1 MSGTLTKAS
10 VISWA
15 IEESGY
21 SVPQLAQQMES
32 VKATESKIQ
41 SWIDGESTPTRGQL
55 TKLAKVLR
63 RPVAVFYRSEP
74 PQSDSKL
81 LQLRTGRGAKNRSL
95 TPDERFQ
102 VREARRRQRWISELL
117 SDEPTVDI
125 PSFHSGVSATTA
137 AARLRQWCEVDAEQM
152 ARWNSDHDGYLAWKR
167 ALESRGVLVME
178 LQLGQDGMR
187 GFSLA
192 DPYAPAVAVNT
203 IENAA
208 ARSFTLWHEVA
219 HLARSDTSSCLVL
232 DELTV
237 DGSERWCD
245 QVASEV
251 LLPKAMLADF
261 CTARP
266 TAEGIALVRV
276 VAERFRTSLRA
287 TAMALQTLDPKYD
300 GLYALVNSTVGFGD
314 ADKGFRRSRRESNR
328 RPQRRLRE
336 TGRVGSRTVIDALA
350 ADRISE
356 RSARRILRLDGYELG
371 RLGELVEDLD

>member
-1 MSGTLTKAS
+1 MPELVQK
-10 VISWA
+10 
-15 IEESGY
+15 
-21 SVPQLAQQMES
+21 MES
-32 VKATESKIQ
+32 VKATESMIQ
-41 SWIDGESTPTRGQL
+41 SWIDGESTPSRGQL
-55 TKLAKVLR
+55 TKLARVLR
-63 RPVAVFYRSEP
+63 RPPAVFYRTEP

-117 SDEPTVDI
+117 SDELPVDI
-125 PSFHSGVSATTA
+125 PSFDGGVSATTA
-137 AARLRQWCEVDAEQM
+137 AARLRQWCEMDVEQM
-152 ARWNSDHDGYLAWKR
+152 ERWSSDHDGYLAWKR
-167 ALESRGVLVME
+167 ALESHGVLVME
-178 LQLGQDGMR
+178 LQLGRDGMR

-208 ARSFTLWHEVA
+208 GRSFTLWHEAA
-219 HLARSDTSSCLVL
+219 HLTRSDTSSCLVL
-232 DELTV
+232 NELTA
-237 DGSERWCD
+237 DESERWCD

-251 LLPKAMLADF
+251 LLPKEMLARF
-261 CTARP
+261 CSACP
-266 TAEGIALVRV
+266 TVEGIALVRT

-287 TAMALQTLDPKYD
+287 TAVALQTLDPKYD

-314 ADKGFRRSRRESNR
+314 SDKEIRRGKTESNR

-336 TGRVGSRTVIDALA
+336 TGRVGSRTVVDALA

-371 RLGELVEDLD
+371 SLRELLESLD

>member
-1 MSGTLTKAS
+1 MSGTLTKAP
-10 VISWA
+10 VIKWA

-21 SVPQLAQQMES
+21 SLPELVQKMES
-32 VKATESKIQ
+32 VQATESMIQ
-41 SWIDGESTPTRGQL
+41 SWIGGESTPTRGQL
-55 TKLAKVLR
+55 TQLAKVLR
-63 RPVAVFYRSEP
+63 RPAAVFYRSEP

-81 LQLRTGRGAKNRSL
+81 LQLRTGRGTKNRSL

-117 SDEPTVDI
+117 SDESPVDI
-125 PSFHSGVSATTA
+125 PSFNGGVSATTA
-137 AARLRQWCEVDAEQM
+137 AARLRQWCEMDIEQVE
-152 ARWNSDHDGYLAWKR
+152 RWDSDHDGYLAWKR

-178 LQLGQDGMR
+178 LQLGRDGMR

-208 ARSFTLWHEVA
+208 GRSFTLWHEVA
-219 HLARSDTSSCLVL
+219 HLTRSDTSSCLVS

-237 DGSERWCD
+237 DESERWCD

-251 LLPKAMLADF
+251 LLPKAVLADF

-266 TAEGIALVRV
+266 TAEGIALVRA

-287 TAMALQTLDPKYD
+287 TAVALETLDRKYD
-300 GLYALVNSTVGFGD
+300 GLYALVNTTVGFGD
-314 ADKGFRRSRRESNR
+314 SEKAIRRSKKDLNR

-336 TGRVGSRTVIDALA
+336 ISSVGSRAVIDALVA
-350 ADRISE
+350 ERISE
-356 RSARRILRLDGYELG
+356 RSARRILRLDGSELG
-371 RLGELVEDLD
+371 RLRDLLEGLE